1 MHTRIAS
8 LATLLT
14 AAGLAA
20 STATGTALAAGST
33 GSTATP
39 ATPTTPTTALA
50 KSTTTS
56 TTTPTTPTSTTP
68 TTPTSTTPAPPAKA
82 SVRLYVRDAFLLHGG
97 AVTVAGRALELQGIV
112 TPYVSGQSVTVRSF
126 AGSHLVKSDLLRL
139 KPSANG
145 RFGTFTER
153 VTSSRTGILRVRV
166 RHAPTLEQQGFFD
179 QRAVAVLGT
188 GAGFGSRGSFV
199 ALIQQRLNARHVYVP
214 QTGVYDQQTGLALD
228 AYHRLLGWGVSQS
241 LGGATVRA
249 LLDGRGTFVVRHPR
263 DGKHVEGNLGR
274 QLLAEINGSKVY
286 RIYPISSGKPSTP
299 TVLGHFRV
307 YRRTPGYLPDGMY
320 FSSFFYGGYA
330 IHGYNPAPD
339 YAASHGC
346 MRLPIIDAIS
356 VYNWLNFGD
365 VVDVYQ

>member
-1 MHTRIAS
+1 MQPRIAS

-14 AAGLAA
+14 AASLAA
-20 STATGTALAAGST
+20 STGTGTALAAGST
-33 GSTATP
+33 GSTVTP
-39 ATPTTPTTALA
+39 ATSTTTPTTSA
-50 KSTTTS
+50 
-56 TTTPTTPTSTTP
+56 TTPTTPTSTTP
-68 TTPTSTTPAPPAKA
+68 PPPAKA
-82 SVRLYVRDAFLLHGG
+82 SVGLYVRDAFFLHGN
-97 AVTVAGRALELQGIV
+97 AVTVAGRTLEVQGIV
-112 TPYVSGQSVTVRSF
+112 TPYVPGQSVTVRSF
-126 AGSHLVKSDLLRL
+126 AGRHLVKSDLLRL

-166 RHAPTLEQQGFFD
+166 RHARTLQQQGFFD

-188 GAGFGSRGSFV
+188 AGGFGSRGSFV
-199 ALIQQRLNARHVYVP
+199 ALIQQRLNALHVYVP
-214 QTGVYDQQTGLALD
+214 QTGAYDQQTGLALD

-241 LGGATVRA
+241 LDGRTVRA

-263 DGKHVEGNLGR
+263 DGKHIEGNLGR

-307 YRRTPGYLPDGMY
+307 YLRTPGYLPDGMY

-339 YAASHGC
+339 YPASHGC